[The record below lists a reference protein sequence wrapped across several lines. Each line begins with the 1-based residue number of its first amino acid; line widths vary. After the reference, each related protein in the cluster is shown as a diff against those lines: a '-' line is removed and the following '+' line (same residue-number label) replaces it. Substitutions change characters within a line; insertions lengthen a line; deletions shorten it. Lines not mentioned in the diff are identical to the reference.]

1 MVQRGFVRKRGST
14 WTAYWL
20 VTIGDRRR
28 QRTKGG
34 FPTKREAQAFLNET
48 LASLQKG
55 EFTEPNKITLG
66 DYLVER
72 WLPTMKASVR
82 TSTWD
87 SYRRNIELHILP
99 ALGGIPLQQLTADR
113 LDRFYADMLA
123 HGHHAGG
130 GLSPK
135 TVRYLH
141 TTIHK
146 ALRDAVRKNLV
157 VRNAAEVA
165 DPPRLRQAG
174 SDRMRTWTPDE
185 VRIFLRG
192 MAGHR
197 LAAAWVLATTTGMRR
212 GEILGLRWS
221 DVDVDARRLAV
232 RQTVLTVG
240 YQITFGTPKTARG
253 RRTIALDVNTM
264 RALAAH
270 RARQAE
276 EKRRLGSGYRDHGL
290 VFVREDGSPVHPDYF
305 SQSFDRAVARLG
317 LPKIRLH
324 DLRHTHATL
333 GLAAGIP
340 AKLMSERL
348 GHSTVAFTQDVYMH
362 AIPRMEEAA
371 AEQLADLLF
380 GDENGPEIV

>member
-20 VTIGDRRR
+20 LTIGDQRR
-28 QRTKGG
+28 QRSKGG
-34 FPTKREAQAFLNET
+34 FATKRQAQAYLNET
-48 LASLQKG
+48 LAALQKG
-55 EFTEPNKITLG
+55 DFTEPNRVTVCE
-66 DYLVER
+66 YLLER
-72 WLPTMKASVR
+72 WLPAKKASLR

-87 SYRRNIELHILP
+87 SYRRNIELHIVP
-99 ALGGIPLQQLTADR
+99 ELGRIPLQQLTADR

-123 HGHHAGG
+123 GGHRAGG

-135 TVRYLH
+135 TVRHLH
-141 TTIHK
+141 TTLHK
-146 ALRDAVRKNLV
+146 ALQDALRKNLV
-157 VRNAAEVA
+157 VRNVADAA

-174 SDRMRTWTPDE
+174 SHELRTWTPDE
-185 VRIFLRG
+185 LRVFLRG

-197 LAAAWVLATTTGMRR
+197 LYAAWVLATTTGMRR

-221 DVDVDARRLAV
+221 DINVAARRLAV
-232 RQTVLTVG
+232 RQTVLSVG
-240 YQITFGTPKTARG
+240 YEITFGTPKTARG
-253 RRTIALDVNTM
+253 RRTIALDTTTM
-264 RALAAH
+264 KELAEH

-276 EKRRLGSGYRDHGL
+276 EKRLVGSAYQDHGL
-290 VFVREDGSPVHPDYF
+290 VFAREDGRPIHPDYF
-305 SQSFDRAVARLG
+305 SQSFDRAVIRLG
-317 LPKIRLH
+317 LLKIRLH

-371 AEQLADLLF
+371 ADQLADLIF
-380 GDENGPEIV
+380 NEAPDGH